1 MALLVDGDSPNDLTI
16 SGSIWDRPDVV
27 TRIWQEKNG
36 LRIASVLT
44 DEAVD
49 AIAGSPF
56 LVLPPE
62 VSLLSGEL
70 LMEDGTILRVSMKEQ
85 VYLNV
90 TNKLLN
96 NYPNPFNP
104 QTTIP
109 FILAN
114 DGHID
119 LKIYNS
125 MGQIVRSLFN
135 GQIKSGA
142 HDFAWDGR
150 NDARNPVASGI
161 YFYRLRVKDQ
171 IMVRRLLLV
180 R

>member
-1 MALLVDGDSPNDLTI
+1 
-16 SGSIWDRPDVV
+16 
-27 TRIWQEKNG
+27 
-36 LRIASVLT
+36 
-44 DEAVD
+44 
-49 AIAGSPF
+49 
-56 LVLPPE
+56 
-62 VSLLSGEL
+62 
-70 LMEDGTILRVSMKEQ
+70 MKEQ